1 MKLVEINEEHAIRS
15 GFKNEPSWLTDL
27 RVRAFKE
34 FSQLPVEQSG
44 LYVKY
49 ADLLTAVDFSGIFE
63 TEGTEQVTPPAEPI
77 DENSVSAKIVQNAT
91 GGIRTVLANELTGK
105 GVILT
110 PIGEAFVNYG
120 SILKDHSEGVIAPLG
135 KDKLAFLNRAMFNTG
150 FFLYVPRN
158 VRIEKPIRHVFSS
171 DRSFS
176 LFSRSIIMLEEGAEA
191 AILSE
196 EYSNYANADPSIH
209 GSLIEVYLDANS
221 DFAFSS
227 IQVHASNVVNL
238 VNRQVRCGRDSRVKW
253 AGGYTGGSIT
263 RARIETLL
271 EGRGSFARDY
281 EVVYGDGTSRSDVTT
296 NMIHIG
302 EDTDSEIESR
312 GVLRDKARST
322 LKGVIKIEN
331 VARNAHSFVG
341 NHAILLSKEARADA
355 VPALEIVT
363 NEVAAKHSASVA
375 QLDENQ
381 IFYLMSRGLSFKDA
395 VWMIITGFLDPVVS
409 QIPLEDVRETFFRI
423 ILDRYEKSKEVVV
436 PLVTTAAAEAERGRL
451 VQVAKVSDFKAG
463 TMKGI
468 EVEGKKI
475 LVSNIGGNFYAVG
488 GICTHEY
495 AELERGFMQGEHVT
509 CPLHLSQFD
518 FKTGNAINPPATE
531 PLPVFKVY
539 TMDQKVY
546 VELEPSGYT

>member
-1 MKLVEINEEHAIRS
+1 L
-15 GFKNEPSWLTDL
+15 
-27 RVRAFKE
+27 
-34 FSQLPVEQSG
+34 
-44 LYVKY
+44 
-49 ADLLTAVDFSGIFE
+49 
-63 TEGTEQVTPPAEPI
+63 
-77 DENSVSAKIVQNAT
+77 AK
-91 GGIRTVLANELTGK
+91 ELTEK
-105 GVILT
+105 GVILA
-110 PIGEAFVNYG
+110 PIGEAFANHE
-120 SILKDHSEGVIAPLG
+120 SILQAHSEGVIAPLG
-135 KDKLAFLNRAMFNTG
+135 KDKLAFLNRVIFNTG

-158 VRIEKPIRHVFSS
+158 IRIEKPIRHVFSS

-176 LFSRSIIMLEEGAEA
+176 LFSRSIVILEEGAEA
-191 AILSE
+191 TILSE
-196 EYSNYANADPSIH
+196 EYSNYATSGPSILS
-209 GSLIEVYLDANS
+209 SLIEVYLDANS
-221 DFAFSS
+221 NFAFSS

-238 VNRQVRCGRDSRVKW
+238 VNRQVKCGRDSRVKW

-281 EVVYGDGTSRSDVTT
+281 EVVYADGTSRSDVTT
-296 NMIHIG
+296 DMIHIG
-302 EDTDSEIESR
+302 EDTDGAIESR

-322 LKGVIKIEN
+322 LKGVIKIEK

-381 IFYLMSRGLSFKDA
+381 IFYLMSRGLSFKDT
-395 VWMIITGFLDPVVS
+395 VWMIITGFLDPVTS
-409 QIPLEDVRETFFRI
+409 QIPLEDAREAFLRI
-423 ILDRYEKSKEVVV
+423 ISERYEKAKEVAV
-436 PLVTTAAAEAERGRL
+436 PLATATIEAPKGRL
-451 VQVAKVSDFKAG
+451 VQVAKISDFQAG
-463 TMKGI
+463 TIKGI

-475 LVSNIGGNFYAVG
+475 LVSNIGGGFYAVG
-488 GICTHEY
+488 GVCTHEY
-495 AELERGFMQGEHVT
+495 AELERGFIQGEHVT

-518 FKTGNAINPPATE
+518 LKTGNAINPPATE
-531 PLPVFKVY
+531 PLPVYRVH

>member
-1 MKLVEINEEHAIRS
+1 MKLAEINEKHAIRS
-15 GFKNEPSWLTDL
+15 GFKNEPTWLTDL

-49 ADLLTAVDFSGIFE
+49 SDLLTAVDFSGTFK
-63 TEGTEQVTPPAEPI
+63 TESTKQVMPPAEPI
-77 DENSVSAKIVQNAT
+77 DESSVSAKIVQNAT
-91 GGIRTVLANELTGK
+91 GGIRTILAKELTEK
-105 GVILT
+105 GVILA
-110 PIGEAFVNYG
+110 PIGEAFANYE

-135 KDKLAFLNRAMFNTG
+135 RDKLAFLNRAIFNTG

-176 LFSRSIIMLEEGAEA
+176 LFSRSITILEEGAEA

-196 EYSNYANADPSIH
+196 EYSNYSTSDPSICS
-209 GSLIEVYLDANS
+209 SLVEVCLNANS
-221 DFAFSS
+221 NFALSS
-227 IQVHASNVVNL
+227 IQVHSRNVVNL
-238 VNRQVRCGRDSRVKW
+238 VNRQVKCGRDSRVKW
-253 AGGYTGGSIT
+253 AGGYTGGSII

-296 NMIHIG
+296 DMIHMG
-302 EDTDSEIESR
+302 EDTDGAIESR

-322 LKGVIKIEN
+322 LKGVIKIEK
-331 VARNAHSFVG
+331 VARNARSFVG

-363 NEVAAKHSASVA
+363 NEVVAKHSASVA

-395 VWMIITGFLDPVVS
+395 VWMIITGFLDTVTS
-409 QIPLEDVRETFFRI
+409 QIPLEDTRETFLKI
-423 ILDRYEKSKEVVV
+423 ISERYEKAKEVVV
-436 PLVTTAAAEAERGRL
+436 PLATATTEAPRGRL
-451 VQVAKVSDFKAG
+451 VQVAKISDFQAG
-463 TMKGI
+463 TMRGI
-468 EVEGKKI
+468 QIEGKKI
-475 LVSNIGGNFYAVG
+475 LVSNIAGKFYAIG

-495 AELERGFMQGEHVT
+495 AELERGFIQGEHVT

-518 FKTGNAINPPATE
+518 LKTGRAINPPATE
-531 PLPVFKVY
+531 PLPVYKVY

-546 VELEPSGYT
+546 VELELSGYT